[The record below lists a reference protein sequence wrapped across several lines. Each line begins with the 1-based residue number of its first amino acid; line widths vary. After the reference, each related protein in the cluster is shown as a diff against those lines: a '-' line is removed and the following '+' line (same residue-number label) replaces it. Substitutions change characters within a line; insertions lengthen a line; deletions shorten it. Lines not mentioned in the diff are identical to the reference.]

1 MDAKSPLFWLIAFSM
16 YLLVV
21 SVFGVKFSL
30 DPLSEQGGAQGTMS
44 AELLLVSGVEGLV
57 ADEVDEIEISVAC
70 SSIKARISSWPGNP
84 S

>member
-1 MDAKSPLFWLIAFSM
+1 MILSI

-30 DPLSEQGGAQGTMS
+30 EPLSEQGGAQGTIS

-57 ADEVDEIEISVAC
+57 ADEVDVIDISVAC